1 MNKQD
6 VVSAVAQ
13 KTGLQPAV
21 CEKIVNA
28 IEEQA
33 PGALASEFLGNQTR
47 HAEIVSGIAANG
59 SECGGL
65 REGRHGARK
74 RGKDDGSRQVGLSQ
88 GHILEVLRRSR
99 FRATVA
105 AVH

>member
-47 HAEIVSGIAANG
+47 HAEIVSGIAARTG
-59 SECGGL
+59 VSAEDC
-65 REGRHGARK
+65 EKVVTA
-74 RGKDDGSRQVGLSQ
+74 
-88 GHILEVLRRSR
+88 LETVVKTSVLDKLGFLKGIFSKS
-99 FRATVA
+99 
-105 AVH
+105 